1 MSVSAS
7 GPGRGSAVLACAASL
22 LLSVSGCS
30 VAGQGAESPSRTS
43 TLSPTEA
50 APAATAPATPETT
63 APVTPERSSPA
74 AEDHAGPASI
84 ALQFG
89 DVVITGTVEDTAA
102 GRSLLA
108 QLPIELDFREYG
120 GQEKI
125 ATLPAPLDLD
135 GAPERAAAPAGTLG
149 YYAPDQGLVLY
160 YDDVGSYPGIVP
172 LGTFGD
178 VEALRDAAEGP
189 VTVRRE

>member
-1 MSVSAS
+1 MTVSAS
-7 GPGRGSAVLACAASL
+7 GPGRSSAILGCAMAL
-22 LLSVSGCS
+22 LLSVSGCR
-30 VAGQGAESPSRTS
+30 VAGERAEPPSRTS
-43 TLSPTEA
+43 TLSPAAA
-50 APAATAPATPETT
+50 APATT
-63 APVTPERSSPA
+63 APTTPRASTPE
-74 AEDHAGPASI
+74 AEDPAGPAPVS
-84 ALQFG
+84 LQFR
-89 DVVITGTVEDTAA
+89 DVVISGTVEDTAA

-160 YDDVGSYPGIVP
+160 YEDVGSYPGIVP
-172 LGTFGD
+172 LGTIGD
-178 VEALRDAAEGP
+178 VGALREAAEVP
-189 VTVRRE
+189 VTVLRE